1 MLTNLLD
8 RVRGVPQGPWI
19 LLSAIALALLVTP
32 FAVAQSGGSQNG
44 KPVMGGARN
53 PSTDQRLAFT
63 RETQIIA
70 DTSTY
75 GTRQSNKSDNG
86 GGAVYGC
93 RSGLGGTEK
102 NNEPCIRANN
112 LQDGR
117 AFEFASSGKNAT
129 EVGRITAQNPN
140 AAPLTTNAVGVATGF
155 NADQVDGKHAS
166 DIVSDA
172 QALNRFAA
180 VGTTGGLAAG
190 RDANGATQVST
201 GLYLVTFKSDLSKCA
216 YQATETIIEDGGA
229 AAVQPASATTIQV
242 RTRDAAGAAA
252 DRPFHLL
259 VTC

>member
-1 MLTNLLD
+1 MPSRIAGWIRTI
-8 RVRGVPQGPWI
+8 PQGPWI
-19 LLSAIALALLVTP
+19 LGASIAVAVLVAP
-32 FAVAQSGGSQNG
+32 FAVAQSSLNG
-44 KPVMGGARN
+44 NGLRGGARN
-53 PSTDQRLAFT
+53 PSTDQRQAYT
-63 RETQIIA
+63 KETEIIA

-75 GTRQSNKSDNG
+75 GTRQSNKSSSG

-112 LQDGR
+112 LEDGR

-166 DIVSDA
+166 DIVSEA

-190 RDANGATQVST
+190 RDADTAAKTATGT
-201 GLYLVTFKSDLSKCA
+201 YLVTFKSDLSKCA

-229 AAVQPASATTIQV
+229 AAVQPTGPTTIQV

>member
-1 MLTNLLD
+1 MPARMFARIRAL
-8 RVRGVPQGPWI
+8 PQGPWI
-19 LLSAIALALLVTP
+19 LAASIAVAILVAP
-32 FAVAQSGGSQNG
+32 FAVAQSSLNGSSV
-44 KPVMGGARN
+44 KGGARN
-53 PSTDQRLAFT
+53 PSADQRQAYT
-63 RETQIIA
+63 KETEIIA

-102 NNEPCIRANN
+102 NNEPCLRANN

-140 AAPLTTNAVGVATGF
+140 AAPLTTNAVGVAVGF
-155 NADQVDGKHAS
+155 NADQVDGKSAT

-172 QALNRFAA
+172 QSLNRFAA
-180 VGTTGGLAAG
+180 VTTIGGLAAG
-190 RDANGATQVST
+190 RDAETAARTAAGT
-201 GLYLVTFKSDLSKCA
+201 YLVTFKSDLSKCA

-229 AAVQPASATTIQV
+229 AAVQPTGPTTIQV

>member
-1 MLTNLLD
+1 MPS
-8 RVRGVPQGPWI
+8 RIAGWIRAIPQGPWI
-19 LLSAIALALLVTP
+19 LGAAVAVSILVAP
-32 FAVAQSGGSQNG
+32 FAVAQSSLNG
-44 KPVMGGARN
+44 TTVRGGARN
-53 PSTDQRLAFT
+53 PSTDQRQAYT
-63 RETQIIA
+63 KETEIIA

-75 GTRQSNKSDNG
+75 GTRQSNKSNNG

-102 NNEPCIRANN
+102 GNEPCIRANN
-112 LQDGR
+112 LEDGR

-155 NADQVDGKHAS
+155 NADQVDGKSAS

-190 RDANGATQVST
+190 RDADTSAKTATGT
-201 GLYLVTFKSDLSKCA
+201 YLVTFKSDLSKCA